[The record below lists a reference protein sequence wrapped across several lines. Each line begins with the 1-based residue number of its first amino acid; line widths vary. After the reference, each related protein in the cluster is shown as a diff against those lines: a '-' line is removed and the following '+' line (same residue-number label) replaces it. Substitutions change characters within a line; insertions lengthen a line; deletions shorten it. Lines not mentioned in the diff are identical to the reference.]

1 MVKFMEK
8 LVKFFKSLTI
18 LQKDGS
24 KLHQANMV
32 MDWLESI
39 FEERM
44 LVIRARR
51 GDSLAPYSLDINPC
65 DSLI

>member
-1 MVKFMEK
+1 MAM
-8 LVKFFKSLTI
+8 
-18 LQKDGS
+18 G
-24 KLHQANMV
+24 
-32 MDWLESI
+32 WLESI

-65 DSLI
+65 DSLT